1 MTWDNHGFQR
11 KNSEENQKG
20 PTEVEKAKVWQ
31 VVTAGGRF

>member
-1 MTWDNHGFQR
+1 MV
-11 KNSEENQKG
+11 NSEENQKG